1 MVKIA
6 ILGTGRI
13 AEHYKKLFLS
23 GKIVNGNIVGVCD
36 VNVVKAKRFAVG
48 LTDNVYVNYKEM
60 VINSSPD
67 IVFVLTPS
75 GLHFEHA
82 TSLLELNKHVLVE
95 KPLCMLPEQIEI
107 LRRTAVSKNLLL
119 GVAFQNRFNTAIV
132 EAKSIFDSGRLGK
145 IITATV
151 RLRWCRFQDYY
162 NDGWHGTWKMDG
174 GVINQQAIHHIDA
187 LNWIVGPISSVV
199 SAISNRMNSLEA
211 EDTLVAAVR
220 FKNGALGT
228 IEATTAARPD
238 DYEASLSI
246 VAENGIIEIGGVGLN
261 EVIKW
266 KVPGEDEF
274 IAKSKFSQKFENGY
288 GVSHIDLINMTIKQI
303 ENQTIVALV
312 SAEHAYET
320 SRVIHSLYASAES
333 NKWIHI
339 NDNINSK
346 LLGI

>member
-6 ILGTGRI
+6 ILGAGRV

-23 GKIVNGNIVGVCD
+23 GKIINGNIVGVCD
-36 VNVVKAKRFAVG
+36 IDLAKAKMFAVG
-48 LTDNVYVNYKEM
+48 LTGNVYADYREM
-60 VINSSPD
+60 VNDLSPE

-82 TSLLELNKHVLVE
+82 KSLLELNKHILVE
-95 KPLCMLPEQIEI
+95 KPLCMLPDQIDT
-107 LRRTAVSKNLLL
+107 LRRMAESKNLFL
-119 GVAFQNRFNTAIV
+119 GVAFQNRFNTAILA
-132 EAKSIFDSGRLGK
+132 AKNVYDSGRLGK

-174 GVINQQAIHHIDA
+174 GVINQQAIHHVDA
-187 LNWIVGPISSVV
+187 LNWIVGPISSV
-199 SAISNRMNSLEA
+199 AGTIANRINLLEA

-228 IEATTAARPD
+228 IEATTAARPE

-246 VAENGIIEIGGVGLN
+246 VAENGLIEIGGVGLN
-261 EVIKW
+261 EIIKW
-266 KVPGEDEF
+266 KVPGEDESN
-274 IAKSKFSQKFENGY
+274 AKSKFSQKFENGY
-288 GVSHIDLINMTIKQI
+288 GVSHIDLINMTIEQLKNKKVDPLI
-303 ENQTIVALV
+303 
-312 SAEHAYET
+312 SAKHAYET
-320 SRVIHSLYASAES
+320 SRVVHSLYASAEL
-333 NKWIHI
+333 NKWVKI
-339 NDNINSK
+339 DENINSA